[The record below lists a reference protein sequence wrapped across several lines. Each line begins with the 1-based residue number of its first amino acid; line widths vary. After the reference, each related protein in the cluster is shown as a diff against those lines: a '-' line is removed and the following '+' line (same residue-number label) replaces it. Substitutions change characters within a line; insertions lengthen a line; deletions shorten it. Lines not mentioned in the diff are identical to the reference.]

1 MVGYLRG
8 HWWWDISGDTGGGIS
23 QGTLV
28 VGYLRGHWWWD
39 ISGDTSGGI
48 SQGTLVV
55 GYLKLHLSLNETLI
69 LILYSSHTL
78 ISYMDK

>member
-28 VGYLRGHWWWD
+28 VGYLK
-39 ISGDTSGGI
+39 
-48 SQGTLVV
+48 V
-55 GYLKLHLSLNETLI
+55 HLRLNETLI
-69 LILYSSHTL
+69 LIFMSFPHTYL
-78 ISYMDK
+78 LHV